1 MLSAAQAAGL
11 SKRVIFAGALV
22 LAGIAILYR
31 DVVPELIHSWSTDDN
46 YSHGYLIPPIAA
58 YLAWERRR
66 RFAST
71 PTHPSGL
78 GLIVIL
84 VSLLVLAI
92 GILGVELFLTR
103 VSLIGA
109 IAGVVVFLFGWARLR
124 VMLFPIAVLLL
135 MVPLPA
141 IVFNQ

>member
-31 DVVPELIHSWSTDDN
+31 DVVPELIHAWSTDDN

-58 YLAWERRR
+58 YLAWERRQLFLSAPIR
-66 RFAST
+66 
-71 PTHPSGL
+71 PSAF

-84 VSLLVLAI
+84 GSVLVLAL
-92 GILGVELFLTR
+92 GILGIVISEVFAQVALFARFLNVLR
-103 VSLIGA
+103 HHGA
-109 IAGVVVFLFGWARLR
+109 
-124 VMLFPIAVLLL
+124 LLL
-135 MVPLPA
+135 Q
-141 IVFNQ
+141 FF